1 MKRIA
6 LALTLVAAM
15 FMVSSISDAATTR
28 FSFSLSGANENPTNT
43 SPATGSGFVELDTTA
58 HTLHVSVTFSGL
70 TSIST
75 MAHIH
80 CCIAPPGNTNVA
92 TPVPAFPDFP
102 LGVTSGAYDH
112 TLDLTQASSWNPP
125 FIAANGGTPAGAE
138 AALAAGAAADQAY
151 FNIHTTAFPPG
162 EIRGFLTPV
171 LAQEPTP
178 PAAPSIPTLSGW
190 AFLLLGVLLLLSAFV
205 YLRRRAT

>member
-15 FMVSSISDAATTR
+15 FMVASVSDAAPTR
-28 FSFSLSGANENPTNT
+28 FFFVLSGAGENPPNT
-43 SPATGSGFVELDTTA
+43 SPATGSGFADLDTTA
-58 HTLHVSVTFSGL
+58 HTLHVNVVFSGL
-70 TSIST
+70 TTNSI

-80 CCIAPPGNTNVA
+80 CCIPAPGVTGVA
-92 TPVPAFPDFP
+92 TPVPAFPGFP

-112 TLDLTQASSWNPP
+112 TLDLTQASSWNAP

-138 AALAAGAAADQAY
+138 AALAAGAAAGQAY
-151 FNIHTTAFPPG
+151 FNIHTTQFPPG
-162 EIRGFLTPV
+162 EIRGFL
-171 LAQEPTP
+171 AQGQGQQP
-178 PAAPSIPTLSGW
+178 PAPSIPTLSGW
-190 AFLLLGVLLLLSAFV
+190 AFLLLGVLLMLSAFV

>member
-28 FSFSLSGANENPTNT
+28 FGFFLSGPNENPTNT
-43 SPATGSGFVELDTTA
+43 SPATGTGFVDLDTTA
-58 HTLHVSVTFSGL
+58 HTLHVNVVFSGL
-70 TSIST
+70 TSNTT

-92 TPVPAFPDFP
+92 TPVPAFPGFP
-102 LGVTSGAYDH
+102 LGVTSGAYDR
-112 TLDLTQASSWNPP
+112 TLDLTQASSWNPS
-125 FIAANGGTPAGAE
+125 FITANGGTPAGAE
-138 AALAAGAAADQAY
+138 AALAAGAVAGQAY
-151 FNIHTTAFPPG
+151 FNIHTTNFPPG
-162 EIRGFLTPV
+162 EIRGFLTAV
-171 LAQEPTP
+171 QAQQPTP
-178 PAAPSIPTLSGW
+178 PTTPSIPTLSGW
-190 AFLLLGVLLLLSAFV
+190 AFLLLGVLLMLSAFV